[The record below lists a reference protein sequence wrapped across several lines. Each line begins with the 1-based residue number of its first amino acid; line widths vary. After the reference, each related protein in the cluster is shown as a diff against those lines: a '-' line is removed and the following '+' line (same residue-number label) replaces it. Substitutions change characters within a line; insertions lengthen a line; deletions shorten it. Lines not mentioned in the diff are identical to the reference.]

1 VTSDDTQIDE
11 FLKTIKSHGRSS
23 PAGRHWDDFH
33 KLLCQLAAQGKT
45 ARPPMPLI
53 LAASGESD
61 GAKHRRLGEQL
72 KWAKANG
79 ILAAA
84 LRSCRSLTQA
94 IGITGLQKIGISR
107 RISNRSM

>member
-1 VTSDDTQIDE
+1 VTSVDTQIDE
-11 FLKTIKSHGRSS
+11 FLKTIKSDGRSS

-45 ARPPMPLI
+45 ARPPLPLI

-61 GAKHRRLGEQL
+61 GTKHERLGEQL

-79 ILAAA
+79 LLAAA
-84 LRSCRSLTQA
+84 LEF
-94 IGITGLQKIGISR
+94 LQKLDS
-107 RISNRSM
+107 SNWNHGTAKDWDQSSYFQ